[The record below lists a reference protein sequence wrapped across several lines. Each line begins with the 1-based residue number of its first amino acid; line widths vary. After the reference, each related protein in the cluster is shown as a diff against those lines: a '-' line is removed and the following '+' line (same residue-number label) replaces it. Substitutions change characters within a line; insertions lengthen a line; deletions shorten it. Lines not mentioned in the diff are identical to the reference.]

1 MAITRGPSGRFRSRP
16 GTRVPSRRP
25 SAGSFTAGRGIIAPR
40 ARPAT
45 IATCRLFCGQGARMA
60 PALRAGLY
68 RPGRRSGPAGSR
80 DLGCR
85 YSAGAE
91 PMALLRPAAGHVTG
105 SRDLVLGGGRTHGSF
120 TAGGGIIAP
129 ASLLAS
135 LNLRAVATT
144 APGPALRRPTGSRDL
159 VLGGGRTGARCC
171 RTVTKV
177 PRRRSSAL
185 PAVTPSESV
194 PGRERRRLSAQR
206 PPLQQPLVLAATPRE
221 AKRGAPARR
230 CCPGG
235 A

>member
-1 MAITRGPSGRFRSRP
+1 MHWGLRVSVSRAPARKGEGARRPTGRVARSRSPRGRTRTPRPGARRPEGPHASGGAPRSRGGSGPGGGPGLAITRGPSGRFRSRP

-91 PMALLRPAAGHVTG
+91 PMALLRPAAGS
-105 SRDLVLGGGRTHGSF
+105 SRPH
-120 TAGGGIIAP
+120 
-129 ASLLAS
+129 
-135 LNLRAVATT
+135 
-144 APGPALRRPTGSRDL
+144 
-159 VLGGGRTGARCC
+159 
-171 RTVTKV
+171 
-177 PRRRSSAL
+177 RSGQ
-185 PAVTPSESV
+185 V
-194 PGRERRRLSAQR
+194 
-206 PPLQQPLVLAATPRE
+206 
-221 AKRGAPARR
+221 
-230 CCPGG
+230 
-235 A
+235 